1 MPGGVVVDPNLQKED
16 FHVLMP
22 AEIFPNNDLLKIE
35 IVNDVRSVKLL
46 GNHIVF

>member
-1 MPGGVVVDPNLQKED
+1 MIFIDPPITGYW
-16 FHVLMP
+16 VLKKKYS
-22 AEIFPNNDLLKIE
+22 FPNNDLLKIE